1 MVTKKGRIGGRLEEG
16 SGYGCCY
23 VPGRK
28 GAVGPLAFLVVV
40 GKSVFRS

>member
-1 MVTKKGRIGGRLEEG
+1 MERLRKDRDTAA
-16 SGYGCCY
+16 CN

-40 GKSVFRS
+40 GKFVFRS